1 MVTTGSWDL
10 GTKIQKEI
18 RKGNQPR
25 SGDRKLFEPQWKGK
39 KKLRSG
45 SAFAS
50 DPLQEQHS
58 HRRTRKDDMV
68 HG

>member
-1 MVTTGSWDL
+1 MYGYYWFLGL
-10 GTKIQKEI
+10 GTKIQKSEGEI
-18 RKGNQPR
+18 NQNLGIE
-25 SGDRKLFEPQWKGK
+25 SSCEPMEGEKEEVE
-39 KKLRSG
+39 SG

-58 HRRTRKDDMV
+58 HRRGHKM